1 MHVPTS
7 PNGTH
12 PNGRTHSPIP
22 DAKPPTADGER
33 AAGGRF
39 GKGNA
44 GGPGNPFARQ
54 VAALRRTLLA
64 SVTEE
69 DVEAVARELVR
80 RAKDGDLAAAKLLLS
95 YTLGKPAAAVDPD
108 TLDQQEW
115 DIYRRS
121 PDPGPDLGA
130 LAGRMPL
137 PLANRVARAMLPGL
151 DRDWTRQWAYGFR
164 QNEFEEQL
172 EAAARAE
179 RAARRQE
186 RKERRRQ
193 ERAATKED
201 GAAPEAAPQSPAPD
215 AEALNL
221 LARLLAA
228 AGDSPIAVAPPS
240 ANGGNGRTA
249 PSPNGPSGAAG
260 RPPA

>member
-12 PNGRTHSPIP
+12 PNGRSHSPIA
-22 DAKPPTADGER
+22 DAKPLAPDGER

-39 GKGNA
+39 GKGNS

-54 VAALRRTLLA
+54 VAALRRALLA

-69 DVEAVARELVR
+69 DLEAVTRELVR
-80 RAKDGDLAAAKLLLS
+80 QAKEGDLAAAKLLLS
-95 YTLGKPAAAVDPD
+95 Y

-121 PDPGPDLGA
+121 PDPGLDIGA
-130 LAGRMPL
+130 LARRMPL

-151 DRDWTRQWAYGFR
+151 DSDWTRQWADGFC

-179 RAARRQE
+179 RAARRE
-186 RKERRRQ
+186 EKRERRRQ
-193 ERAATKED
+193 ERAAKE
-201 GAAPEAAPQSPAPD
+201 GCAAPEAAPRSPAPD
-215 AEALNL
+215 AEALRL
-221 LARLLAA
+221 LERLLAA
-228 AGDSPIAVAPPS
+228 AGDNPIAVGPPS
-240 ANGGNGRTA
+240 ANGGNGRAA
-249 PSPNGPSGAAG
+249 PSANGPSGAADRGTG